1 MNAIFFDSGPIISLA
16 LNNLLWVLDPLKRRF
31 GGQFLIT
38 PAVKKELVEVPLTI
52 KRFEYEA
59 LQVMR
64 LLDNGV
70 LEVANIDRD
79 VVKKSKEL
87 LALMNSAYECK
98 GQDLQIVHEAE
109 VEILAAACVAG
120 ERTLVID
127 ERTVRLMIEDPDS
140 LRNLMEKRLHDK
152 VMMNKSV
159 ALQVQDVLCNFHII
173 RSAEVVAA
181 AYARGMFDETVP
193 RMAKGKEVLLDAL
206 LWGLK
211 SNGCSIT
218 EREIEEMKKVLQ

>member
-64 LLDNGV
+64 LIDQGI
-70 LEVANIDRD
+70 LEVFEPGQD
-79 VVKKSKEL
+79 VSRKSIEL
-87 LALMNSAYECK
+87 LELMNRVYQCK
-98 GQDLQIVHEAE
+98 GQELKIVHEAE
-109 VEILAAACVAG
+109 VEILAAACVMKQQ
-120 ERTLVID
+120 TMVID
-127 ERTVRLMIEDPDS
+127 ERTVRLMVEDPDS
-140 LRNLMEKRLHDK
+140 LRNLMEKRLHEK
-152 VMMNKSV
+152 VTMNKSV
-159 ALQVQDVLCNFHII
+159 ARQVQDVLCEFHII

-181 AYARGMFDETVP
+181 AYARGMFDDTVP
-193 RMAKGKEVLLDAL
+193 RMAKGKEIMLDAL
-206 LWGLK
+206 LWGVK
-211 SNGCSIT
+211 TDGCSIT
-218 EREIEEMKKVLQ
+218 EREIDELKKLVA